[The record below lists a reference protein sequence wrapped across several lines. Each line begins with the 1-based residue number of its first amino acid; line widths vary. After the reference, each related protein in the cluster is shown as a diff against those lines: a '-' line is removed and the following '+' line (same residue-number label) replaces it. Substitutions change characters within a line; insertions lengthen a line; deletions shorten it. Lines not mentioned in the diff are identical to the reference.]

1 VSPPAAR
8 RLLRLQWAG
17 QVTTLPRSVKPDL
30 SHFRERLDEL
40 RARIAG
46 AAERSGRPGSAVTVI
61 AVTKTVP
68 AEVVVAAV
76 SEGLTD
82 LGENRVQ
89 EAESKVAS
97 VGRDG
102 VRWHL
107 IGHLQSNK
115 AGKAVALFDRVH
127 SIDGADIAAALSRR
141 AVALG
146 RRLPAMIE
154 VNVSGEATK
163 FGVRPEDLGALA
175 ERVVGLEG
183 LDLDG
188 LMTIGSPVEEPGQA
202 RAEFARLRG
211 LRDDV
216 ARRVGRPL
224 PELSMGMSGDF
235 EVAVE
240 EGSTM
245 VRVGTALFGARER
258 RA

>member
-1 VSPPAAR
+1 MS
-8 RLLRLQWAG
+8 
-17 QVTTLPRSVKPDL
+17 TLPRSVKPDL
-30 SHFRERLDEL
+30 SHFRERLDEI
-40 RARIAG
+40 RGRIQA
-46 AAERSGRPGSAVTVI
+46 AAERSSRPGSAVTLI

-68 AEVVVAAV
+68 AEVVAGAV

-115 AGKAVALFDRVH
+115 AGKAVALFDRIH
-127 SIDGADIAAALSRR
+127 SVDGADIAEALARR
-141 AVALG
+141 ATAAGL
-146 RRLPAMIE
+146 RLPVMIE

-163 FGVRPEDLGALA
+163 FGVRPADLAPLA
-175 ERVVGLEG
+175 ERVAGLPG
-183 LDLDG
+183 LSLDG
-188 LMTIGSPVEEPGQA
+188 LMTIGAPVEEPEQA
-202 RAEFARLRG
+202 RADFARLRG
-211 LRDDV
+211 LRDET
-216 ARRVGRPL
+216 ARRIGRPL

-245 VRVGTALFGARER
+245 VRVGSALFGLRER
-258 RA
+258 GA